1 MTIAVYPGSFDPLT
15 NGHLNLLERSLA
27 LFDRVIVAVSNNI
40 RKTPLFTTQER
51 MEMIREVVGND
62 DRIEVDAFDGL
73 LVKYAEKRGAKV
85 ILRGLRAIADFE
97 YEFQMT
103 HMNRQLAAEIETVF
117 MMTGEEHFYVSSSLV
132 REVAGFGGSVTG
144 LVPPSVEKRLL
155 IRLKNAK
162 SAGSG

>member
-1 MTIAVYPGSFDPLT
+1 MTIAVYPGSFDPVT

-27 LFDRVIVAVSNNI
+27 LFDQVIVAVSSNI

-51 MEMIREVVGND
+51 MEMIREVVGKD
-62 DRIEVDAFDGL
+62 DRVEIDAFDGL
-73 LVKYAEKRGAKV
+73 LVQYAQKRQAKV

-97 YEFQMT
+97 YEFQMA
-103 HMNRQLAAEIETVF
+103 HMNRQLAAEVDTIF

-144 LVPPSVEKRLL
+144 LVPPLVEKKL
-155 IRLKNAK
+155 IERVKK
-162 SAGSG
+162 GG